1 MKSRRAFLSLT
12 ATIAAPALWA
22 TSVEPAW
29 HEVTVTPIRG
39 LPALRILHFSDLH
52 CSDGLPPSVLLR
64 ALEMGLE
71 HRPDVICLTGD
82 YVSTTHGF
90 DEVGLRGIFRRAV
103 QAAPTYA
110 VLGNHDG
117 GHWLNKR
124 FGGSPTSAGMRQILS
139 GEGVHV
145 LHNEATVLPNGIE
158 LVGMGDI
165 YSQEFGPFTGTSP
178 GPRVVLCH
186 NPDGKDL
193 ISDYRWDLML
203 SGHTHGGQVRLWPA
217 PTTWAPVNDKRFISG
232 LHDWAGRQ
240 LFITRGAGSPK
251 HVRFGCR
258 PEVSILELT
267 A

>member
-1 MKSRRAFLSLT
+1 MKSRRAFLGLT
-12 ATIAAPALWA
+12 ATVAVPALWA
-22 TSVEPAW
+22 ISVEPAW

-52 CSDGLPPSVLLR
+52 CSDGLPPSALLR

-90 DEVGLRGIFRRAV
+90 DEVGLRGIFRRAAH
-103 QAAPTYA
+103 AAPTYA

-117 GHWLNKR
+117 GHWLNAR
-124 FGGSPTSAGMRQILS
+124 FGGSPTSAGMRQRLS
-139 GEGVHV
+139 SEGVHV
-145 LHNEATVLPNGIE
+145 LHNASTVLPNGIE
-158 LVGMGDI
+158 LIGFGDT

-178 GPRVVLCH
+178 GPRIVLCH

-193 ISDYRWDLML
+193 ISEERWDLML

-217 PTTWAPVNDKRFISG
+217 PATWAPVNDKRYIAG
-232 LHDWAGRQ
+232 RYDWAGRQ
-240 LFITRGAGSPK
+240 LFITRGAGSPT